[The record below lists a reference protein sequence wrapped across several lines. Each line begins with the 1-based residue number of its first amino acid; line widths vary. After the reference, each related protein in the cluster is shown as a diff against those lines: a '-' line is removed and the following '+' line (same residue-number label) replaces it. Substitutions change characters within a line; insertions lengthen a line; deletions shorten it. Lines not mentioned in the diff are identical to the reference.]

1 MPSLSSLSLED
12 IHALSSLYGE
22 PEWMGRMREQNFAKY
37 KSLPSEI
44 SPLYSKYSDVN
55 RLYPDRIELPV
66 SSNSSESSDF
76 LADRMNELDKDVGL
90 IRVGSTIIKLNR
102 GEMGSKG
109 DAIIIEDLAK
119 AVKSHEGKI
128 KDVLLKH
135 TGGHDEDKFLALES
149 SAFSSGIFIYVPKNL
164 VVENP
169 IRLVCALSQDNS
181 SSISRNLFIAD
192 EGSKCTIVQ
201 ELYSPSTTGSSSVQ
215 QGIFELTECH
225 VGNGSNLEM
234 ITLEALDSNNIS
246 FLNKKAWVERDAK
259 MSWYHGLFGG
269 QTSRSK
275 VDSNMSGTG
284 SSAEDVEIIFGNTTQ
299 SFDITSNLN
308 HIGSHSRGRVLVK
321 SVMRDKSKSLFK
333 GMIKIGKDAKA
344 SESYL
349 AGHAILLDKDAKSDA
364 IPGLEIETNEV
375 KATHSASVAQ
385 LDEAQIF
392 YLMCRGLDRDSAK
405 REIVSGFLEPL
416 SRRMGPTIRAWI
428 NYLLE
433 NKWSGKPLIL
443 KADDALEQMLEVE
456 RSRYRESQDLFE
468 KHYKYR

>member
-1 MPSLSSLSLED
+1 
-12 IHALSSLYGE
+12 AL
-22 PEWMGRMREQNFAKY
+22 
-37 KSLPSEI
+37 
-44 SPLYSKYSDVN
+44 
-55 RLYPDRIELPV
+55 
-66 SSNSSESSDF
+66 
-76 LADRMNELDKDVGL
+76 
-90 IRVGSTIIKLNR
+90 
-102 GEMGSKG
+102 
-109 DAIIIEDLAK
+109 
-119 AVKSHEGKI
+119 
-128 KDVLLKH
+128 
-135 TGGHDEDKFLALES
+135 
-149 SAFSSGIFIYVPKNL
+149 SSGIFVYVPKN
-164 VVENP
+164 VVVDNP
-169 IRLVCALSQDNS
+169 IRLVCALSQDKS
-181 SSISRNLFIAD
+181 SSISRNLFIAE

-201 ELYSPSTTGSSSVQ
+201 ELYSPSTAGSSSVQ

-275 VDSNMSGTG
+275 VDSNMRGTG

-385 LDEAQIF
+385 LDEAQIY

-433 NKWSGKPLIL
+433 NKWTGKPLIL
-443 KADDALEQMLEVE
+443 KAGDALEQMLEVE

>member
-1 MPSLSSLSLED
+1 MSLDDIRSLSSLYD
-12 IHALSSLYGE
+12 E
-22 PEWMGRMREQNFAKY
+22 PEWMYHMRAQNFTRY
-37 KSLPSEI
+37 QSLPSEI

-55 RLYPDRIELPV
+55 RLYPDRIELPIA
-66 SSNSSESSDF
+66 SNASEVSDF
-76 LADRMNELDKDVGL
+76 LADRVNDLGKDVGL

-102 GEMGSKG
+102 SEMGSG
-109 DAIIIEDLAK
+109 GEAVIIEDLAK

-128 KDVLLKH
+128 KDALLKR
-135 TGGHDEDKFLALES
+135 TGGHDEDKFLALEA
-149 SAFSSGIFIYVPKNL
+149 SAFSSGIFVYVPKK
-164 VVENP
+164 VVLDNP

-259 MSWYHGLFGG
+259 MSWYHGLFGA

-275 VDSNMSGTG
+275 VDSNMKGTG
-284 SSAEDVEIIFGNTTQ
+284 SSAEDVEIIFGNATQ

-375 KATHSASVAQ
+375 RATHSASVAQ
-385 LDEAQIF
+385 LDEAQIY

-443 KADDALEQMLEVE
+443 KAGDALEQMLEVE

>member
-1 MPSLSSLSLED
+1 MTR
-12 IHALSSLYGE
+12 I
-22 PEWMGRMREQNFAKY
+22 REQNFAKY
-37 KSLPSEI
+37 QSLPHEI

-55 RLYPDRIELPV
+55 RVNPDQVDLSMGSG
-66 SSNSSESSDF
+66 SSVPSDF
-76 LADRMNELDKDVGL
+76 LADRMKELDKDAGL

-102 GEMGSKG
+102 SDVGSG
-109 DAIIIEDLAK
+109 RDPVVIEDLSK
-119 AVKSHEGKI
+119 AVESHEGKI
-128 KDVLLKH
+128 KEALQNR
-135 TGGHDEDKFLALES
+135 GGLDEDKFLALES
-149 SAFSSGIFIYVPKNL
+149 SAFRSGIFIYVPKNTI
-164 VVENP
+164 VEDP
-169 IRLVCALSQDNS
+169 IRLICALGQDDV
-181 SSISRNLFIAD
+181 SSISRNMFIAD

-201 ELYSPSTTGSSSVQ
+201 ELYSPGTTGSSKVQ
-215 QGIFELTECH
+215 QGVFELTECH
-225 VGNGSNLEM
+225 LGNESNLEM
-234 ITLEALDSNNIS
+234 ITLQALDSNSIA

-259 MSWYHGLFGG
+259 MSWYHGLFGA
-269 QTSRSK
+269 QTSRCK
-275 VDSNMSGTG
+275 VDSIMKGAG
-284 SSAEDVEIIFGNTTQ
+284 SSAEDVEIVFGNDTQ
-299 SFDITSNLN
+299 AFDITSNLN
-308 HIGSHSRGRVLVK
+308 HIGNNSRGRVLVK

-333 GMIKIGKDAKA
+333 GMIKIGNDAKA

-385 LDEAQIF
+385 LDEAQIY

-416 SRRMGPTIRAWI
+416 SRRMGPTIRAWV

-443 KADDALEQMLEVE
+443 KADDALQQMLEVE

>member
-12 IHALSSLYGE
+12 IHALSSIYNE
-22 PEWMGRMREQNFAKY
+22 PEWMTRMREQNFANY
-37 KSLPSEI
+37 QSLPAEI

-55 RLYPDRIELPV
+55 RLYPDRIELTV
-66 SSNSSESSDF
+66 ASNSSSSNDF
-76 LADRMNELDKDVGL
+76 LADRMNELDKEVGL

-102 GEMGSKG
+102 GEVGATG

-119 AVKSHEGKI
+119 AVNYHEGKI

-135 TGGHDEDKFLALES
+135 IESHEEDKFLALES
-149 SAFSSGIFIYVPKNL
+149 SAFKSGIFIYVPKNL

-169 IRLVCALSQDNS
+169 IRLICALSQDNS
-181 SSISRNLFIAD
+181 SSISRNLVIAD

-201 ELYSPSTTGSSSVQ
+201 ELYSPSINGSRGVQ
-215 QGIFELTECH
+215 QGVFELTECH

-269 QTSRSK
+269 QTSRCK
-275 VDSNMSGTG
+275 VDSNMRGIG

-385 LDEAQIF
+385 LDEAQIY
-392 YLMCRGLDRDSAK
+392 YLMCRGLNRDSAK

-443 KADDALEQMLEVE
+443 KADDALGQMLEVE
-456 RSRYRESQDLFE
+456 KSRYRESQDLFE

>member
-1 MPSLSSLSLED
+1 LPSLTALSLED
-12 IHALSSLYGE
+12 IHALSTHYRE
-22 PEWMGRMREQNFAKY
+22 PAWMTRIREQNFAKY
-37 KSLPSEI
+37 QSLPHEI

-55 RLYPDRIELPV
+55 RVNPDQVDLSMGSD
-66 SSNSSESSDF
+66 SSVPSDF
-76 LADRMNELDKDVGL
+76 LADRMKELDKDAGL

-102 GEMGSKG
+102 SDVGSG
-109 DAIIIEDLAK
+109 RDPVVIEDLSK
-119 AVKSHEGKI
+119 AVESHEGKI
-128 KDVLLKH
+128 KEALQNR
-135 TGGHDEDKFLALES
+135 GGLDEDKFLALES
-149 SAFSSGIFIYVPKNL
+149 SAFRSGIFIYVPKNTI
-164 VVENP
+164 VEDP
-169 IRLVCALSQDNS
+169 IRLICALSQDDA
-181 SSISRNLFIAD
+181 SSISRNMFIAD

-201 ELYSPSTTGSSSVQ
+201 ELYSPGTTGSSKVQ
-215 QGIFELTECH
+215 QGVFELTECH
-225 VGNGSNLEM
+225 LGNGSNLEM
-234 ITLEALDSNNIS
+234 ITLQALDSNSIA

-259 MSWYHGLFGG
+259 MSWYHGLFGA
-269 QTSRSK
+269 QTSRCK
-275 VDSNMSGTG
+275 VDSIMKGTG
-284 SSAEDVEIIFGNTTQ
+284 SSAEDVEIVFGNDTQ
-299 SFDITSNLN
+299 SFDLTSNLN
-308 HIGSHSRGRVLVK
+308 HIGSNSRGRVLVK

-333 GMIKIGKDAKA
+333 GMIKIGNDAKA

-385 LDEAQIF
+385 LDEAQIY

-416 SRRMGPTIRAWI
+416 SRRMGPTIRAWV

-443 KADDALEQMLEVE
+443 KADDALQQMLEVE

>member
-1 MPSLSSLSLED
+1 
-12 IHALSSLYGE
+12 
-22 PEWMGRMREQNFAKY
+22 MREQNFAKY

-76 LADRMNELDKDVGL
+76 LADRLNELDKDVGL
-90 IRVGSTIIKLNR
+90 VRVGSTIIKLNR
-102 GEMGSKG
+102 GEMGSEG
-109 DAIIIEDLAK
+109 DAIIIEDLAR

-128 KDVLLKH
+128 KDLLLNH

-201 ELYSPSTTGSSSVQ
+201 ELYSPSTTESSSIQ

-443 KADDALEQMLEVE
+443 KADEALEQMLEVE
-456 RSRYRESQDLFE
+456 KSRYRESQDLFE

>member
-1 MPSLSSLSLED
+1 MSLKD
-12 IHALSSLYGE
+12 IQALSSFYSE
-22 PEWMGRMREQNFAKY
+22 PEWMSRMREQNFAKY
-37 KSLPSEI
+37 QSLPSEI

-55 RLYPDRIELPV
+55 RLYPDRVELPV
-66 SSNSSESSDF
+66 ASNPSESSDF
-76 LADRMNELDKDVGL
+76 LADRMNELEKDVGL
-90 IRVGSTIIKLNR
+90 IRVGSTIIKLNKS
-102 GEMGSKG
+102 EEGSEG

-119 AVKSHEGKI
+119 AVKIHEGKI
-128 KDVLLKH
+128 KDVLLNQI
-135 TGGHDEDKFLALES
+135 GGYDEDKFLALES
-149 SAFSSGIFIYVPKNL
+149 SAFRSGIFIYVPKNL

-169 IRLVCALSQDNS
+169 IRLVCALSQDNA

-201 ELYSPSTTGSSSVQ
+201 ELYSPSTPGSSSVQ
-215 QGIFELTECH
+215 QGVFELTECH
-225 VGNGSNLEM
+225 VRNGSNLEM
-234 ITLEALDSNNIS
+234 VTLEALDSTNIS

-269 QTSRSK
+269 QTSRCK
-275 VDSNMSGTG
+275 VDSNMRGTG
-284 SSAEDVEIIFGNTTQ
+284 SSAEDVEIIFGNSTQ
-299 SFDITSNLN
+299 SFDLTSNLN

-349 AGHAILLDKDAKSDA
+349 AGHAILLDKGAKSDA

-375 KATHSASVAQ
+375 KATHAASVAQ
-385 LDEAQIF
+385 LDETQIY

-405 REIVSGFLEPL
+405 REIVGGFLEPL
-416 SRRMGPTIRAWI
+416 SRRMGPNIRAWI

-443 KADDALEQMLEVE
+443 KADEALEQILEVE

>member
-1 MPSLSSLSLED
+1 
-12 IHALSSLYGE
+12 
-22 PEWMGRMREQNFAKY
+22 MREQNFAKY
-37 KSLPSEI
+37 QSLPHEI

-55 RLYPDRIELPV
+55 RLYPDRVELPV
-66 SSNSSESSDF
+66 ACKSAESSDF
-76 LADRMNELDKDVGL
+76 LADRMSELDKDVGL
-90 IRVGSTIIKLNR
+90 IRVGSTVIKLNR
-102 GEMGSKG
+102 SEVGAKE
-109 DAIIIEDLAK
+109 DTIVIEDLAK
-119 AVKSHEGKI
+119 AVKNHEGKI
-128 KDVLLKH
+128 KDALLKH
-135 TGGHDEDKFLALES
+135 IGGQDEDKFLALES
-149 SAFSSGIFIYVPKNL
+149 SAFRSGIFIHVPRNL
-164 VVENP
+164 IVENP
-169 IRLVCALSQDNS
+169 IRLVCALSQGNA

-201 ELYSPSTTGSSSVQ
+201 ELYSPTTTGSSNVQ
-215 QGIFELTECH
+215 QGVFELTECH
-225 VGNGSNLEM
+225 VGNGANLEM
-234 ITLEALDSNNIS
+234 ITLEALDSNTIS

-259 MSWYHGLFGG
+259 MSWYHGLFGS
-269 QTSRSK
+269 QTSRCK
-275 VDSNMSGTG
+275 VDSNMRGIG
-284 SSAEDVEIIFGNTTQ
+284 SSAEDVEIIFGNTSQ

-308 HIGSHSRGRVLVK
+308 HMGRHSRGRVLVK

-333 GMIKIGKDAKA
+333 GMIRIGKDAKA

-349 AGHAILLDKDAKSDA
+349 AGHAILLDKGAKSDA

-385 LDEAQIF
+385 LDEAQIY

-416 SRRMGPTIRAWI
+416 SRKMGPTIRAWI

-433 NKWSGKPLIL
+433 NKWSGKPLVL
-443 KADDALEQMLEVE
+443 KTDDALEQMLEVE